1 MKRLRSH
8 DSPFR
13 LMALIIPFAVSI
25 LVLCVTAGY
34 YIYHFASERAYREKW
49 KDYVDCGLA

>member
-1 MKRLRSH
+1 MKRIRSS
-8 DSPFR
+8 DSPLH
-13 LMALIIPFAVSI
+13 LMALIIPFAIAI

>member
-1 MKRLRSH
+1 MNRSEK
-8 DSPFR
+8 SLPLFT
-13 LMALIIPFAVSI
+13 LIIPLAVSL

-49 KDYVDCGLA
+49 KDYNDCGLA